1 MFEAAEF
8 ALEQNSEGS
17 RAAIG
22 VSRVRQEP
30 LSWASLQLGWRVAEL
45 YAPGEEDFRVFR
57 DLCDAF
63 NSLGKR
69 SNDDPLEAK
78 PFRYL
83 HEDVELQDYPGIP
96 GATWHEGHPGA
107 LQWTM
112 NLWESFGDF
121 HLEPQEF
128 IRAGR
133 GRFVCVTATLGQG
146 RRSGLQLSLTAY
158 AVVTVDDGKIRRI
171 AITADRQE
179 ALKSAGLSEWQSP
192 HGDLRHVAARTR
204 SQRRGPHTGH

>member
-1 MFEAAEF
+1 MSVAVSV
-8 ALEQNSEGS
+8 LEQNQEES
-17 RAAIG
+17 RAAAG

-30 LSWASLQLGWRVAEL
+30 ALIASLELSWKMAEL
-45 YAPGEEDFRVFR
+45 YALEEEDFQVFR

-63 NSLGKR
+63 NGLGK
-69 SNDDPLEAK
+69 SQLAEPFGAE

-83 HEDVELQDYPGIP
+83 HEDVELQDYPEIP
-96 GATWHEGHPGA
+96 GATWHEGHAGA
-107 LQWTM
+107 LQWTT

-121 HLEPQEF
+121 YLEPREF

-158 AVVTVDDGKIRRI
+158 AVVTVEDDKIRRI
-171 AITADRQE
+171 AITADRE
-179 ALKSAGLSEWQSP
+179 AALEAAGLSE
-192 HGDLRHVAARTR
+192 
-204 SQRRGPHTGH
+204 

>member
-1 MFEAAEF
+1 MSGAVSV
-8 ALEQNSEGS
+8 LEQNQEEG

-22 VSRVRQEP
+22 VLRVRQEP
-30 LSWASLQLGWRVAEL
+30 AFAASPELTWKMAEL
-45 YAPGEEDFRVFR
+45 YELQEEDFQVFR

-63 NSLGKR
+63 NGLGN
-69 SNDDPLEAK
+69 SQLDDPFGAE

-96 GATWHEGHPGA
+96 GATWHEGHAGA
-107 LQWTM
+107 LQWTT

-121 HLEPQEF
+121 YLEPREF
-128 IRAGR
+128 IRAGQ

-158 AVVTVDDGKIRRI
+158 AIVTVEDDKIRRI
-171 AITADRQE
+171 AITADRDAALE
-179 ALKSAGLSEWQSP
+179 A
-192 HGDLRHVAARTR
+192 AAAAPNPAT
-204 SQRRGPHTGH
+204 P

>member
-1 MFEAAEF
+1 MFDGEAQVLEHNAEDG
-8 ALEQNSEGS
+8 Q
-17 RAAIG
+17 AAIG
-22 VSRVRQEP
+22 VTRVRQEP
-30 LSWASLQLGWRVAEL
+30 PFWASLQLGWRVAEF
-45 YAPGEEDFRVFR
+45 YAPEEEDFWLFG

-63 NSLGKR
+63 NSLGR
-69 SNDDPLEAK
+69 SQLDDPFEAK

-83 HEDVELQDYPGIP
+83 REDVELQDYPGIP

-121 HLEPQEF
+121 HLEPKEF
-128 IRAGR
+128 IHAGR
-133 GRFVCVTATLGQG
+133 GRFVCVTATVGQG

-158 AVVTVDDGKIRRI
+158 AVVTVEDDKIRRI

-179 ALKSAGLSEWQSP
+179 ALKSAGLSE
-192 HGDLRHVAARTR
+192 
-204 SQRRGPHTGH
+204 

>member
-1 MFEAAEF
+1 MSQVAVSV
-8 ALEQNSEGS
+8 LEQNQEDG
-17 RAAIG
+17 RAAIRIP
-22 VSRVRQEP
+22 RVRQEP
-30 LSWASLQLGWRVAEL
+30 TVFASLELSWKVAEL
-45 YAPGEEDFRVFR
+45 YTLEEEDFRVFR

-69 SNDDPLEAK
+69 HPGGPFEAK

-107 LQWTM
+107 LQWTT

-121 HLEPQEF
+121 RLEPREF
-128 IRAGR
+128 IGAGR
-133 GRFVCVTATLGQG
+133 GRFVCVTATVGQG

-158 AVVTVDDGKIRRI
+158 AVVTVEDDKIRRI

-179 ALKSAGLSEWQSP
+179 ALEAAGLSE
-192 HGDLRHVAARTR
+192 
-204 SQRRGPHTGH
+204 

>member
-1 MFEAAEF
+1 MSLAVSE
-8 ALEQNSEGS
+8 LEQNQEEG

-30 LSWASLQLGWRVAEL
+30 NVLASLELSWKMAEL
-45 YAPGEEDFRVFR
+45 YALEEEEGDFQVFR

-63 NSLGKR
+63 NSLGKSR
-69 SNDDPLEAK
+69 LGDPFGAE
-78 PFRYL
+78 PFQYL

-96 GATWHEGHPGA
+96 GATWHEGHAGA
-107 LQWTM
+107 LQWTK

-121 HLEPQEF
+121 NLQPREF

-133 GRFVCVTATLGQG
+133 GRFVCVTTTLGQG

-158 AVVTVDDGKIRRI
+158 AVVTVRDDKIRRI
-171 AITADRQE
+171 AIAAERKTACE
-179 ALKSAGLSEWQSP
+179 VAGLS
-192 HGDLRHVAARTR
+192 G
-204 SQRRGPHTGH
+204 

>member
-1 MFEAAEF
+1 MKMSEVAVSV
-8 ALEQNSEGS
+8 LERNQGDG
-17 RAAIG
+17 RAAI
-22 VSRVRQEP
+22 RTPRIRQEP
-30 LSWASLQLGWRVAEL
+30 SLFASLELSWKVAEL
-45 YAPGEEDFRVFR
+45 YALQEEDFRVFR

-69 SNDDPLEAK
+69 QLGGPFEAK

-96 GATWHEGHPGA
+96 GASWHEGHRGA
-107 LQWTM
+107 LQWTT

-121 HLEPQEF
+121 HLEPREF

-133 GRFVCVTATLGQG
+133 GRFVCVTATVGQG

-158 AVVTVDDGKIRRI
+158 AIVSVEDDKIRRI

-179 ALKSAGLSEWQSP
+179 ALEAAGLS
-192 HGDLRHVAARTR
+192 V
-204 SQRRGPHTGH
+204 

>member
-1 MFEAAEF
+1 VAAESV
-8 ALEQNSEGS
+8 LEQNQEES
-17 RAAIG
+17 RATIG
-22 VSRVRQEP
+22 VSSVRLDSP
-30 LSWASLQLGWRVAEL
+30 SWDSLQPDWRVAEL
-45 YAPGEEDFRVFR
+45 YALEEEDFRVFR

-63 NSLGKR
+63 NSLRK
-69 SNDDPLEAK
+69 SQLDDPFEAK

-96 GATWHEGHPGA
+96 GATWHEGYPGA

-121 HLEPQEF
+121 RLEPREF

-133 GRFVCVTATLGQG
+133 GRFVCVTATLGEG
-146 RRSGLQLSLTAY
+146 RRSGLQMSLTAY
-158 AVVTVDDGKIRRI
+158 AVVTIEDGKIRRI

-179 ALKSAGLSEWQSP
+179 ALKSAGVGVTLSS
-192 HGDLRHVAARTR
+192 G
-204 SQRRGPHTGH
+204 

>member
-1 MFEAAEF
+1 MGEAQGPPTRGRAEEKIMSV
-8 ALEQNSEGS
+8 AVSVLEQNQEEG

-22 VSRVRQEP
+22 VSRVRQVPTMSASLE
-30 LSWASLQLGWRVAEL
+30 LSWKMAEL
-45 YAPGEEDFRVFR
+45 YALEEEDFQVFR

-63 NSLGKR
+63 NGLGR
-69 SNDDPLEAK
+69 SQLTDPFGAE

-83 HEDVELQDYPGIP
+83 HEDVELQDYPEIP
-96 GATWHEGHPGA
+96 GATWHVGHAGA
-107 LQWTM
+107 LQWTT

-121 HLEPQEF
+121 YLEPREF

-158 AVVTVDDGKIRRI
+158 AVVTVEDDKIRRI
-171 AITADRQE
+171 AITADRE
-179 ALKSAGLSEWQSP
+179 AALEAAGMSE
-192 HGDLRHVAARTR
+192 
-204 SQRRGPHTGH
+204 